1 MAKGTCLCGTLQ
13 YEVSGPF
20 YMMLHCHC
28 SMCRKHHGTAFATFV
43 AAPLESFTWIS
54 GENAVGRYQ
63 SSEKGHRAFCRV
75 CGSVAPTLAPEMGVA
90 IIPAGNLDG
99 DLGVKPE
106 LHMFVGSK
114 APWTSITD
122 SLPQHEAWP
131 PAFTSG
137 VVDSPPRETKPDAV
151 TGSCL
156 CNQVAFEYTGAPV
169 RMWSCHCTRCRHA
182 RSAAHGTNVFTKLE
196 QFRWTRG
203 EELTASYK
211 VPDAR
216 FFTISF
222 CTQCGGSVPVVS
234 AARALVVIP
243 LGSLDSDPGMRTIA
257 HVFTGFKAPWFEI
270 TDSTPQYA
278 EAPPMPSPPPS
289 AT

>member
-1 MAKGTCLCGTLQ
+1 MAQGSCLCGAVQ
-13 YEVSGPF
+13 YDVSGPF
-20 YMMLHCHC
+20 NMMLHCHC

-43 AAPLESFTWIS
+43 AAPLESFKWIS
-54 GENAVGRYQ
+54 GEADVVRYQ
-63 SSEKGHRAFCRV
+63 SSEKGHRPFCRI
-75 CGSVAPTLAPEMGVA
+75 CGSVAPTLAPEMGLV

-99 DLGVKPE
+99 DLGVQPE

-131 PAFTSG
+131 PGFGGDVIDRPA
-137 VVDSPPRETKPDAV
+137 PEMKPDVA

-156 CNQVAFEYTGAPV
+156 CGDVTYEYTGTPV
-169 RMWSCHCTRCRHA
+169 RMWSCHCTRCRRA
-182 RSAAHGTNVFTKLE
+182 RSAAHGTNVFTTTE
-196 QFRWTRG
+196 QFRWTQG
-203 EELTASYK
+203 EELVASYK

-216 FFTISF
+216 FFTVSF
-222 CTQCGGSVPVVS
+222 CTRCGSSVPHV
-234 AARALVVIP
+234 ATARGFSIVP

-257 HVFTGFKAPWFEI
+257 HVFTGSKAPWFEI
-270 TDSTPQYA
+270 TESTPQYV
-278 EAPPMPSPPPS
+278 ETPPMPSSPPR